1 MEVIEIHN
9 NEKHIAILKTFLDN
23 LGEAK
28 NSFRYYNSRSLETIN
43 NHILTILVIENNL
56 PIGYGHLDEEEN
68 IVWLGISVIP
78 KYHNK
83 GIGKLIMSYLVSKA
97 QKLKIS
103 NIFLTVDIHNKPA
116 QILYE
121 KFNFKRINETKT
133 YLKYNLALKND

>member
-9 NEKHIAILKTFLDN
+9 NEKDIAILKTFLDN

-28 NSFRYYNSRSLETIN
+28 NSFRYYNSRPLGIIN
-43 NHILTILVIENNL
+43 NHMVTILVIDNNL
-56 PIGYGHLDEEEN
+56 PIGYGHLDVEEN

-78 KYHNK
+78 KHHNK
-83 GIGKLIMSYLVSKA
+83 GIGKIIMNYLVLKA
-97 QKLKIS
+97 QKLKVS

-116 QILYE
+116 QSLYE
-121 KFNFKRINETKT
+121 KFNFKKINETKT

>member
-9 NEKHIAILKTFLDN
+9 NEEDITILKIFLDN

-28 NSFRYYNSRSLETIN
+28 NSFRYYNSRPFNVIN
-43 NHILTILVIENNL
+43 NHMVTILVIENNL
-56 PIGYGHLDEEEN
+56 PIGYGHLDVEEN
-68 IVWLGISVIP
+68 IVWLGICVIP
-78 KYHNK
+78 KHHNK
-83 GIGKLIMSYLVSKA
+83 GIGKIIMSYLISKA
-97 QKLKIS
+97 QKFKIS

-133 YLKYNLALKND
+133 YLKYNLSLQDD

>member
-9 NEKHIAILKTFLDN
+9 NENHIAILKTFLDN

-28 NSFRYYNSRSLETIN
+28 NSFRYYNSRPLETIN

-103 NIFLTVDIHNKPA
+103 NIFLTVDIYNKSA

-133 YLKYNLALKND
+133 YLKYNLSLQDD

>member
-9 NEKHIAILKTFLDN
+9 NENHIAILKTFLDN

-28 NSFRYYNSRSLETIN
+28 NSFRYYNSRPLETIN

-83 GIGKLIMSYLVSKA
+83 GIGKLIMSYLVSQA

-103 NIFLTVDIHNKPA
+103 NIFLTVAIYNKSA

-121 KFNFKRINETKT
+121 KFNFKRINKTKT
-133 YLKYNLALKND
+133 YLKYNLSLQDD